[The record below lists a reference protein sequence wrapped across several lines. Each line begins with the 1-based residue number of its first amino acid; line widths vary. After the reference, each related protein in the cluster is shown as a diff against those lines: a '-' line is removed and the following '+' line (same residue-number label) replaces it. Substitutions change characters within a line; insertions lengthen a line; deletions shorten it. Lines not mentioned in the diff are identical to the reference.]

1 MARNNNN
8 NSSENK
14 ETLTEKEENKQ
25 TQEETVAVNEENKKG
40 TAEQEQNTDK
50 KIKLEALIPF
60 TDKNTNEHYI
70 AGDKIEV
77 DKERADELLKDQRK
91 LVKLASK

>member
-8 NSSENK
+8 NNSNK
-14 ETLTEKEENKQ
+14 N
-25 TQEETVAVNEENKKG
+25 G
-40 TAEQEQNTDK
+40 EQEQNTDK
-50 KIKLEALIPF
+50 KTKLEVLIPF